1 MAQGPSNPKIEEL
14 RFRLKADPKSR
25 IFYPLAEELRK
36 VSQFAEAEQVLRA
49 GLTHHPTYLSAWVSS
64 GRLLRELGRNAEAVD
79 ALSKALQ
86 LDPGNVVAARLLADA
101 YLSLGEKVEA
111 IKKYK
116 LVHALLPSDEQI
128 VETIARLDAELNPPA
143 PVPVAAPEPE
153 LEPESEPEPE
163 PLPFS
168 AAPEPEPEAFPFAGV
183 SPAAPDSTPF
193 LTEAEPDLWLPESP
207 ALAEPEP
214 EPMPEPAPLPIGAP
228 SLDESPFASDDV
240 AILEAAEHTFV
251 EEQQEAAATA
261 DVEPM
266 LAAHAE
272 SPFEEPAPAAT
283 PEAIAVEEP
292 AGIHVEE
299 APLAAAVAAPIDL
312 PFASPMELPA
322 VQDEEPAASLYTPT
336 VETPFPPDEPVGAA
350 APAEDLAE
358 NVVMAELYERQ
369 GLTEKAREI
378 YEHILRR
385 EPQNTLVRARLD
397 SIAAPAAVPGA
408 EHRNPK
414 VTKLEAWLSRVGR
427 KEVDRV

>member
-25 IFYPLAEELRK
+25 LFYPLAEELRK
-36 VSQFAEAEQVLRA
+36 VSQFAEAEQVLRT

-64 GRLLRELGRNAEAVD
+64 GRLLRELGRNGEAVD

-143 PVPVAAPEPE
+143 PVPVAPPAAPEP
-153 LEPESEPEPE
+153 EPEPE
-163 PLPFS
+163 PLPF
-168 AAPEPEPEAFPFAGV
+168 AAAPEPEAFPFAGL

-193 LTEAEPDLWLPESP
+193 LTEAEPDLWMPESP
-207 ALAEPEP
+207 AVSETEPEP
-214 EPMPEPAPLPIGAP
+214 EPEPAPLPIGAP

-240 AILEAAEHTFV
+240 AILEAAEHTFA
-251 EEQQEAAATA
+251 EEQEEAAATA

-283 PEAIAVEEP
+283 PEAIALEEP

-299 APLAAAVAAPIDL
+299 APLAAAVAAPIEL

-322 VQDEEPAASLYTPT
+322 VEDDEPAANLYTPT
-336 VETPFPPDEPVGAA
+336 VETPFPSDEPAGAA

-378 YEHILRR
+378 YEHILQR

-397 SIAAPAAVPGA
+397 NIAAPAAVPGA